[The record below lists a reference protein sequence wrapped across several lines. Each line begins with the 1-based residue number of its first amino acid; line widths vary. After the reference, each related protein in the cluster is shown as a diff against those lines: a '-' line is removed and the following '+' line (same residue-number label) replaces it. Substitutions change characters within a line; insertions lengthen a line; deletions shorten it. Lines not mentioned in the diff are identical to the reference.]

1 LRKNEHRQRRQ
12 ICHISWQNA
21 ILIAMEL
28 SIDKFGRVVLPK
40 KLRDHL
46 GARVGLKVEVFETAD
61 GLLLKP
67 VRHTSALIHK
77 NGILVH
83 QGQPSPDIAWPT
95 LVEDERDERIRKIWQ
110 S

>member
-1 LRKNEHRQRRQ
+1 MV
-12 ICHISWQNA
+12 NA

-40 KLRDHL
+40 KLRDKL
-46 GARVGLKVEVFETAD
+46 GVRIGLKVEVLETKD

-67 VRHTSALIHK
+67 VRHASTLVHK
-77 NGILVH
+77 NGVLVH
-83 QGQPSPDIAWPT
+83 QGKPSPQIGWST
-95 LVEDERDERIRKIWQ
+95 LLEDEREERIGRMTR